1 MKNSIDNIRAILV
14 PLAFIA
20 FLLIAADMLVEFITD
35 EPILAVEG
43 LRFGMVGITL
53 LAVIGVLYVLNNE
66 RK

>member
-35 EPILAVEG
+35 EPILATEG

-53 LAVIGVLYVLNNE
+53 LAVIGVFYVLNNE